1 MNKRT
6 VKQFIKSNIV
16 LAVIVLIVFGYYM
29 YKKPSIPRKS
39 DEVTE
44 YVSGNT
50 ERVYGDKRVFDYG
63 EALTDKEEEDLEFY
77 IHEVEKEIGNDIVIV
92 TLNESLKEYAEDYCK
107 RYNMEMVSPDKYVM
121 LYADEFWEVNK
132 FGFDRPQI
140 LDGTQNTGDGVIL
153 VDNLFR
159 EPETGR
165 IYTWMGTTGQAE
177 LRYSSDEI
185 DHALDVFYDNLDED
199 YKHGLMSFVTQVSYD
214 LDTEIVDLAFKPFA
228 IIVAGFVLL
237 IFVLTH
243 LKSKSGKVTTT
254 ANTYV
259 SPGGAKFVVH
269 EDRFL
274 RKSVSKVYD
283 PPSSSSSS
291 GGGGGHHTSGGGG
304 SHGGGGHSR

>member
-6 VKQFIKSNIV
+6 IKQFIKSNIV
-16 LAVIVLIVFGYYM
+16 LAVIVLIFFGYYM

-39 DEVTE
+39 DEVLVHEST
-44 YVSGNT
+44 NT
-50 ERVYGDKRVFDYG
+50 ERVYGDKRVFDYAD
-63 EALTDKEEEDLEFY
+63 ELTDKEEEDLEFY
-77 IHEVEKEIGNDIVIV
+77 IHEVEDRIAMDIVIV
-92 TLNESLKEYAEDYCK
+92 TLNESLKDYAEDYCN
-107 RYNMEMVSPDKYVM
+107 RYNMEMVTPDKYVM

-132 FGFDRPQI
+132 FGYDEPQI

-185 DHALDVFYDNLDED
+185 DHALDVFYDNLTDD
-199 YKHGLMSFVTQVSYD
+199 YKRGLMSFVTQISYD

-228 IIVAGFVLL
+228 IVVAGLVLL

-243 LKSKSGKVTTT
+243 LKSKSGMVTTT

-274 RKSVSKVYD
+274 RKSVTKVYD

>member
-6 VKQFIKSNIV
+6 IKQFIKSNIV
-16 LAVIVLIVFGYYM
+16 LAVIVLIFFGYYM

-39 DEVTE
+39 DEVLVHEST
-44 YVSGNT
+44 NT
-50 ERVYGDKRVFDYG
+50 ERVYGDKRVFDYAD
-63 EALTDKEEEDLEFY
+63 ELTDKEEEDLEFY
-77 IHEVEKEIGNDIVIV
+77 IHEVEDKIAMDIVIV
-92 TLNESLKEYAEDYCK
+92 TLNESLKDYAEDYCN

-132 FGFDRPQI
+132 FGYDEPQI

-185 DHALDVFYDNLDED
+185 DHALDVFYDNLTDD

-228 IIVAGFVLL
+228 IIVAGLVLL

-274 RKSVSKVYD
+274 RKSVTKVYD